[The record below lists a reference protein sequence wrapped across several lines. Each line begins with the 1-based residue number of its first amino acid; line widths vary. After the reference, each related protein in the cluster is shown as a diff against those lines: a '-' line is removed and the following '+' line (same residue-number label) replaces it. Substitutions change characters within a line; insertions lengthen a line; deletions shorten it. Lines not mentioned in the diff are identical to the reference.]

1 MPKRAIRAEKTTFAQ
16 KKCKKGVD
24 RFGGQRYN
32 HPVLKKEIFL
42 SSSMAEH
49 SAVNRRVVGSSPTWG
64 ARNMRPILNRAF
76 FFFSFLNSSSDSFL
90 ADLRRAS
97 GAPDKQKNGAPCSA
111 PPTLKFSRCF
121 RRNTGADS
129 PPDARARP
137 WRCPRAKRGRSAPA
151 ARPQTERAPDR
162 PR

>member
-64 ARNMRPILNRAF
+64 ARN
-76 FFFSFLNSSSDSFL
+76 
-90 ADLRRAS
+90 
-97 GAPDKQKNGAPCSA
+97 APDVKSGVFLLPFFRKPALSA
-111 PPTLKFSRCF
+111 FPLDVSNYK
-121 RRNTGADS
+121 
-129 PPDARARP
+129 
-137 WRCPRAKRGRSAPA
+137 
-151 ARPQTERAPDR
+151 
-162 PR
+162 